1 VGDSVTWTFTAE
13 GHTTVSDRGQPDR
26 WRSIGE
32 GANSQG
38 TSYTHVF
45 DTPGRFQYYCVQH
58 KDFMKGVV
66 EVGTDAVA
74 DSIDAFR
81 SRRRGKRVKIS
92 FKLNEAARVTY
103 KLRGPSR
110 RTVKR
115 SRLDAGRHSFTVKR
129 LKRGRYRGV
138 LTVVDDFD
146 KKLTPRNTFVI
157 R

>member
-1 VGDSVTWTFTAE
+1 
-13 GHTTVSDRGQPDR
+13 
-26 WRSIGE
+26 
-32 GANSQG
+32 
-38 TSYTHVF
+38 
-45 DTPGRFQYYCVQH
+45 
-58 KDFMKGVV
+58 
-66 EVGTDAVA
+66 
-74 DSIDAFR
+74 
-81 SRRRGKRVKIS
+81 
-92 FKLNEAARVTY
+92 VTY

-146 KKLTPRNTFVI
+146 KKLTPRNAFVI